1 MSKQFCLAVRLAL
14 VGLALLAGGAG
25 ARADAAASAT
35 APVVVPVPEG
45 PRTTSQSFGAWVYR
59 CEEQMVD
66 GKPAHSA
73 CALSQDVVVQ
83 QDGQSK
89 TVMKI
94 GVTPGADA
102 SSHSLTAVVPLGVR
116 LKPGFG
122 LAVDD
127 GTAQPLAY
135 DYCGPR
141 GCWVAGAPIDALL
154 PGLKAGKTGRARIV
168 MMNGREIV
176 IEFPLA
182 GFATGLA
189 ALDANRAPVADTKPA
204 DAKPAEPKAKPKA
217 K

>member
-1 MSKQFCLAVRLAL
+1 MSKQSCVAVRLAL
-14 VGLALLAGGAG
+14 VGLSLLVGGVGVA
-25 ARADAAASAT
+25 ADAAAPAA
-35 APVVVPVPEG
+35 APVPVPAPEG
-45 PRTTSQSFGAWVYR
+45 PRTTAQSFGAWVYR
-59 CEEQMVD
+59 CEDQMVD

-83 QDGQSK
+83 QDGKSQ
-89 TVMKI
+89 TVMKL

-102 SSHSLTAVVPLGVR
+102 SSHAVTVVVPLGVR

-127 GTAQPLAY
+127 GTAQPMAY

-182 GFATGLA
+182 GFAAGLA
-189 ALDANRAPVADTKPA
+189 ALDANRPPVA
-204 DAKPAEPKAKPKA
+204 DAKPADPKAKPKA

>member
-1 MSKQFCLAVRLAL
+1 MSKQSCGAVRLAL
-14 VGLALLAGGAG
+14 VGLSLLAGGVVVQ
-25 ARADAAASAT
+25 ADAAAPAS
-35 APVVVPVPEG
+35 APVAVAVPAPEG
-45 PRTTSQSFGAWVYR
+45 PRTTSQSFGSWVYR
-59 CEEQMVD
+59 CEDQMVD

-83 QDGQSK
+83 QDGKSEV
-89 TVMKI
+89 VMKI

-102 SSHSLTAVVPLGVR
+102 SSHALTAVVPLGVR

-122 LAVDD
+122 LAIDD
-127 GTAQPLAY
+127 GTAQPMAY

-141 GCWVAGAPIDALL
+141 GCWVAGASVDALL
-154 PGLKAGKTGRARIV
+154 PGLKAGKTGRAKIV
-168 MMNGREIV
+168 MMNGRDIV

-189 ALDANRAPVADTKPA
+189 ALDANRAPVADAKPA
-204 DAKPAEPKAKPKA
+204 DPKAKPKA